1 MNCRLLLM
9 SWTSLASCRDAE
21 IGWDIAVTVEQEPKM
36 SPNTMPDTMSE
47 VMACMTGTR
56 EALEMAA

>member
-1 MNCRLLLM
+1 
-9 SWTSLASCRDAE
+9 
-21 IGWDIAVTVEQEPKM
+21 VEQEPKM

-47 VMACMTGTR
+47 VMACMTGTI

>member
-1 MNCRLLLM
+1 M
-9 SWTSLASCRDAE
+9 SWTSLDSCRDAE
-21 IGWDIAVTVEQEPKM
+21 IGWDIVVTVEQEPKM
-36 SPNTMPDTMSE
+36 PETLSDITPDTMSE